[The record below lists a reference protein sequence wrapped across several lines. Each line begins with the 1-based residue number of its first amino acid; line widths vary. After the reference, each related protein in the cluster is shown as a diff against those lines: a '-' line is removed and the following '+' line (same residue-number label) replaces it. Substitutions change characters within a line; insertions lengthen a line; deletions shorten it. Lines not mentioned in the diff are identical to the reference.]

1 MGLNMEE
8 LVLSFE
14 GKSTIRAFR
23 KGVIPGL
30 MAQGYDLNRA
40 VKTAM
45 GLGLCIHENTVH
57 NIVVTQAK
65 VLIAQ
70 FLNLEAVTGLNYH
83 ALGLGATAPGASDT
97 LLEIEATRKV
107 ITSAA
112 RNGTSIVL
120 STYYTAAQ
128 STYNI
133 KEGGIFCNG
142 ATATANS
149 GTLFSHF
156 SQSEDNS
163 LGLNDL
169 TFEYA
174 FRIK

>member
-1 MGLNMEE
+1 MGLKMEE
-8 LVLSFE
+8 LIWDVE

-30 MAQGYDLNRA
+30 IMQGNDLNKA
-40 VKTAM
+40 VRLAM

-65 VLIAQ
+65 VLIAM
-70 FLNLEAVTGLNYH
+70 FLNNEAVTGLGYH
-83 ALGLGATAPGASDT
+83 ALGLGATAPGASDS
-97 LLEIEATRKV
+97 LLAIEATRKA
-107 ITSAA
+107 ITSSV
-112 RNGTSIVL
+112 RTGTGIVL

-128 STYNI
+128 STFNI
-133 KEGGIFCNG
+133 KEGGIFGNG

-156 SQSEDNS
+156 LQAEDNS
-163 LGLNDL
+163 AGLNDL
-169 TFEYA
+169 TFEYS